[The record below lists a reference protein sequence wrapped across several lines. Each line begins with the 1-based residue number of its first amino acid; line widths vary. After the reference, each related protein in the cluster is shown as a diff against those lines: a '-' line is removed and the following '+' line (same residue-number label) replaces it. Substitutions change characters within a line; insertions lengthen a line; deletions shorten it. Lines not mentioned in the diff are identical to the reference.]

1 MGELNQA
8 TPYALNVDTT
18 GVIGKTTA
26 ITIEKISSRD
36 KFQAAET
43 VLVAAA
49 TRSTF
54 TDTAGLR
61 IDRIIIRI
69 HPPTLGVAELEV
81 VQGSLSFKQTAN
93 GDIDL
98 VFTLIA

>member
-8 TPYALNVDTT
+8 TSYALNVDAS
-18 GVIGKTTA
+18 GIIGKTTA
-26 ITIEKISSRD
+26 ITIEKINSRD
-36 KFQAAET
+36 KLQAAET
-43 VLVAAA
+43 FLVGAL

-69 HPPTLGVAELEV
+69 HPPTFGVAELEV
-81 VQGSLSFKQTAN
+81 A
-93 GDIDL
+93 
-98 VFTLIA
+98 